1 MAVYQP
7 KYRNPKTGRLV
18 KSRVWW
24 FEFTFA
30 EKRVRESAKTTRKT
44 IAIEAERQ
52 RRLQLEKTLAGIPT
66 EKRENRIRSV
76 ADMVKAYKTHYGI
89 NHRQK
94 SVEFSESRLEHI
106 TRLLGAAL
114 LPDVNE
120 DAIRSYIRTRLD
132 EGASG
137 RTINMEVGELSRAI
151 GQKSEVVG
159 PLAEGP
165 EARRA
170 EGRRQGFVC
179 R

>member
-7 KYRNPKTGRLV
+7 KYRNPKTGKLV

-24 FEFTFA
+24 FEFIFA
-30 EKRVRESAKTTRKT
+30 EKRIRESAKTTRKT

-52 RRLQLEKTLAGIPT
+52 RRLQLEKTLAGMPT

-76 ADMVKAYKTHYGI
+76 ADVVKAYQSHYSI
-89 NHRQK
+89 NHRRK
-94 SVEFSESRLEHI
+94 SVEFSESRLSHV

-120 DAIRSYIRTRLD
+120 DAVRRYIRARLD

-137 RTINMEVGELSRAI
+137 RT
-151 GQKSEVVG
+151 
-159 PLAEGP
+159 
-165 EARRA
+165 
-170 EGRRQGFVC
+170 
-179 R
+179 